1 MFLNPEPRLEV
12 NRITLKPVQQVMITL
27 SLMNFQVACGV
38 VFCAFCFGCV
48 VVFFT
53 LFK

>member
-38 VFCAFCFGCV
+38 VFLCFLFWVCG
-48 VVFFT
+48 VFFT